1 MVRLKNDPFYNL
13 MIRAASSISIES
25 CLPAFVALLSSLE
38 HWRKT
43 ELHDTHPY
51 RFVFIQMF
59 FNKDNYRKDFTSL
72 QQSVFLDTQTIRK
85 YWDIF
90 RQNFFEEYKL
100 CKNLPQH
107 LLISRFLLFLYDR
120 DFCKLIHPY
129 RFFTINTFLS
139 LLSEINIPEAD
150 KQFYLRLLDSDSSI
164 KPFTYEELYN
174 ETAISKDE

>member
-1 MVRLKNDPFYNL
+1 MSFFWLFMVRLKNDPVYNL
-13 MIRAASSISIES
+13 MIRAASSISFAS
-25 CLPAFVALLSSLE
+25 CLPAFIALLSSLD

-72 QQSVFLDTQTIRK
+72 QQSVFLDPQTIRK
-85 YWDIF
+85 YWNIF

-129 RFFTINTFLS
+129 RFLTINTFLS
-139 LLSEINIPEAD
+139 FP
-150 KQFYLRLLDSDSSI
+150 K
-164 KPFTYEELYN
+164 
-174 ETAISKDE
+174 